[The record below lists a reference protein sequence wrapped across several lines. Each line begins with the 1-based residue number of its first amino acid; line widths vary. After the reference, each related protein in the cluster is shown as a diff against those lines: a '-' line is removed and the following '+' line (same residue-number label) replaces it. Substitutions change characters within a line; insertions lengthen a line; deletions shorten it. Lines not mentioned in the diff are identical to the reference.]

1 MFHCPLDVPSISHHS
16 HHSMHGVL
24 SSPHALHPH
33 SHSLPGGVGADIKP
47 PSLIHA
53 DEDAYASLPPT
64 PTSPFDLGAPGHWH
78 THGHGGHPHGS
89 HHSHQHQH
97 NQHGTHQHGT
107 HSQHHALA
115 PLSPHSPLQEC
126 GRVPGMYGLGGVGGL
141 GGLGADVAIA
151 GVGQYGMNVSLLP
164 PGGVVVTA

>member
-1 MFHCPLDVPSISHHS
+1 MMFHCPLDVPSISHHS

-33 SHSLPGGVGADIKP
+33 SHSHPGADIKP

-78 THGHGGHPHGS
+78 THGGHGGHPHGS
-89 HHSHQHQH
+89 HHPHQHQH
-97 NQHGTHQHGT
+97 NQHGTHSQH
-107 HSQHHALA
+107 SQQHHALA
-115 PLSPHSPLQEC
+115 PLAPHSPLQEC

-151 GVGQYGMNVSLLP
+151 GQYGMNVSLLP
-164 PGGVVVTA
+164 SRGVVVTA